1 MQVLPIR
8 RLPTSQLQG
17 TPTTFKERKLNFEIK
32 STDTEFQIEHL
43 NNSQFNNLY
52 CFPFDVS
59 PLCQFCN
66 SSILSMGQTVSS
78 TVVYGFTSL
87 AGYRRR

>member
-32 STDTEFQIEHL
+32 ITDTEFQIEHL
-43 NNSQFNNLY
+43 NNSQFNS
-52 CFPFDVS
+52 FPLVLS
-59 PLCQFCN
+59 PLYQ
-66 SSILSMGQTVSS
+66 
-78 TVVYGFTSL
+78 SL
-87 AGYRRR
+87 MLPLIFLRFRRYFQRA